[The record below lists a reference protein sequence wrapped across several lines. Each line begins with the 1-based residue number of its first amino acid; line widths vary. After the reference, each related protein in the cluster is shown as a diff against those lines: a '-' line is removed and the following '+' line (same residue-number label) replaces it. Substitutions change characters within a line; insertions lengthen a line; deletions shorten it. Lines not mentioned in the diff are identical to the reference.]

1 MYWGALS
8 TDIKKSSVN
17 WNVAPDWM
25 QRAVQY
31 HNTIITTVVNYWK
44 GKKTNVV
51 NVQKLPNSPEGD
63 AYTFL
68 FNHKDLTI
76 LRNFVINVCFDIQM
90 MLHVVRTDGS
100 GRLYLECNQL
110 EFLDEDGKSMFRSKE
125 YFGGVFIRIG
135 IAFSSE
141 APIPYSYA
149 RYKGKSYPV
158 DTESFRGSV
167 IFMSEEAEK
176 RADYKLMPVIDEDP
190 GPKFQLETT
199 GTNGDVE
206 FDPKKLQKRI
216 KEVPSIK
223 ECFYELDDEGNA
235 THKLAFKNIKEREI
249 DVIKQKCARRG
260 STIVPRSVNFNYKL
274 NDLAARKKRLD
285 EVIARFQKT
294 YKIDQDLYEVKIDQD
309 LYKVKDL
316 DLVLLDETYTRLE
329 EESQVTIK
337 KRHGIS
343 IFIKYNTV
351 LKLDMAENN
360 AYMMKYILEE
370 YKDVHKRADDVI
382 KQFLKVKAY
391 RGNEAIYTGGL
402 IKQKRDDSSMYVFY
416 DSDDSDLE
424 ARRTRYTKWVP
435 ELYEQLAELLT
446 YLPYGSSV
454 GVAIGEMSEVKFSED
469 GEQYVDYFGECVN
482 LAARMEFKD
491 FSYETRWGIRDK
503 NDHHNRLA
511 LTSKDIDLMN
521 EILKEVKRKSIPLT
535 IDNIP
540 LSTLNVGKA
549 TESALVI
556 SSKIS
561 ESVLPE
567 IGDTV
572 TYALKKTKVQRV
584 LGLDIVVTK
593 KGGTTEKVDRSE
605 IKLSTVDRSKI
616 KL

>member
-25 QRAVQY
+25 QKAVQY
-31 HNTIITTVVNYWK
+31 HNTIITTVVKYWK
-44 GKKTNVV
+44 GKKNTNDV

-68 FNHKDLTI
+68 FNHKDLTT

-100 GRLYLECNQL
+100 ARLYLECNQL
-110 EFLDEDGKSMFRSKE
+110 EGLDENGKSMFRSKE

-141 APIPYSYA
+141 APIPYSYT
-149 RYKGKSYPV
+149 RYTGKSYLV
-158 DTESFRGSV
+158 ATESFRGSV

-190 GPKFQLETT
+190 GPKFQLKPL
-199 GTNGDVE
+199 GTKGDVE

-235 THKLAFKNIKEREI
+235 THKFAFKNIRKREI
-249 DVIKQKCARRG
+249 DVRKQKCATGKRKT
-260 STIVPRSVNFNYKL
+260 SILPKAISVQL
-274 NDLAARKKRLD
+274 NDLESRKQRLD
-285 EVIARFQKT
+285 EVTTEFTA
-294 YKIDQDLYEVKIDQD
+294 YNIDKD

-316 DLVLLDETYTRLE
+316 DLDLLHETYTRLE
-329 EESQVTIK
+329 EKSEVTIT

-343 IFIKYNTV
+343 IFIKYNMV

-370 YKDVHKRADDVI
+370 YKDVHNRADDVI
-382 KQFLKVKAY
+382 KQFLKT
-391 RGNEAIYTGGL
+391 EASIGSEKIYTGGL

-416 DSDDSDLE
+416 DSDE
-424 ARRTRYTKWVP
+424 NARDTRYTKWVP
-435 ELYEQLAELLT
+435 KLYEKLAELLT

-454 GVAIGEMSEVKFSED
+454 GVAIGEMSEVQFSED
-469 GEQYVDYFGECVN
+469 RKQYVDYFGECVN

-491 FSYETRWGIRDK
+491 FSYETQWGIRDK

-511 LTSKDIDLMN
+511 LTSKDTDLMN
-521 EILKEVKRKSIPLT
+521 EILNEVKNKSIPLT

-556 SSKIS
+556 STKIS
-561 ESVLPE
+561 EIVLPE
-567 IGDTV
+567 IGDEV
-572 TYALKKTKVQRV
+572 TYGIKRTTVKRV
-584 LGLDIVVTK
+584 LGLDIVVNK
-593 KGGTTEKVDRSE
+593 DKNTTEKVDRSK
-605 IKLSTVDRSKI
+605 IKI